1 MPKTPDGSKKLLKDL
16 TGQLKQ
22 LQDELVTANKAEGKD
37 DNITVKVKKDQAR
50 FKRIKKDNEPDKAT
64 GHFLIQIDITAK
76 SSSIF
81 IPLSIA
87 SGKKPT
93 GFIYQIEGTAE
104 GAIANADVTVR
115 GEGVTQITVGTL
127 LFAKIPQGSTAS
139 FRILTTIRGKIGKT
153 YKITITR
160 INYKLTQT
168 DPRYQQY
175 LKPIISDS
183 VKFS

>member
-1 MPKTPDGSKKLLKDL
+1 MPKPPPNAKLLKEL
-16 TGQLKQ
+16 NSQLKA
-22 LQDELVTANKAEGKD
+22 LQGELVNANKAAGKD
-37 DNITVKVKKDQAR
+37 DNITVKIKKDQAR
-50 FKRIKKDNEPDKAT
+50 FERIKKKDEPDKGV
-64 GHFLIQIDITAK
+64 GHFLLMIDITAK
-76 SSSIF
+76 SGDIYV
-81 IPLSIA
+81 PLSIA

-104 GAIANADVTVR
+104 GMIANADVTVR
-115 GEGVTQITVGTL
+115 GEWVTQITVGTL

-160 INYKLTQT
+160 INYKLNQT

-175 LKPIISDS
+175 IKEIVSDS